1 MRDILDRLDSILE
14 DSTLAPG
21 VINKDPQRFDS
32 IIQYL
37 QGPDARFYFA
47 KKPPDVEQPYVIAA
61 PDLAKE
67 WVALR
72 SRGQFQGPGV
82 PVRDNKGR
90 VWELSAFL
98 KTAEFGGQATKPGEE
113 GEVQKE
119 AALLKPKQIGITDK
133 PIPAGNLG
141 KEIVNN
147 SALESTDYGRAVMGM
162 AQQIMAGRNPV
173 VPKEYLGTK
182 IGTSIQDYA
191 GEYLGVLA
199 MITGVSDFPYKED
212 FLDWLGGD
220 LKSLTLE
227 FPSKTNNNIADS
239 YASITNKR
247 TNHQINISSKGEG
260 GGAPPSV
267 GGLKIPEEIRNDPQ
281 YQTAVDFI
289 DLADTA
295 RKGGRFQLPEPK
307 TVSQVFQAMN
317 LLHDRVPAAVPQKFR
332 EFLPWNI
339 SIVEQAIDSMQAF
352 KSGEKKSLPRY
363 QSAWSDIQFKK
374 PSSDGGKLI
383 HAVKLAVMK
392 AVNEGQAIPN
402 FQDVILRILGMNFI
416 QQYALMDKKSGVMTF
431 RTQWPAELRG
441 KVSLESK
448 SGATDPTKGGFS
460 FKLANTD
467 PVTRLEQPDEGA
479 AKQPDQ
485 ASDIDGSPDNVTQ
498 QRSSVTARRGGEEP
512 QDDQAIYGRKRRK
525 QIIRNNKYT

>member
-14 DSTLAPG
+14 DRTLAPG
-21 VINKDPQRFDS
+21 IINKDAQRFDS
-32 IIQYL
+32 VIRYL
-37 QGPDARFYFA
+37 RSPDARFYFA
-47 KKPPDVEQPYVIAA
+47 KQPPDIEQPFVVAA
-61 PDLAKE
+61 PDLANE
-67 WVALR
+67 WSSLK
-72 SRGQFQGPGV
+72 SQGQFSGTNV
-82 PVRDNKGR
+82 KVRDNQGR
-90 VWELSAFL
+90 TWPVSAFL
-98 KTAEFGGQATKPGEE
+98 KTAEFGGQAAKPGEE

-119 AALLKPKQIGITDK
+119 AALLKPTQIGITDK
-133 PIPAGNLG
+133 PIAAGNLG
-141 KEIVNN
+141 KEIINN
-147 SALESTDYGRAVMGM
+147 SVLQSTDYGRAVIDM
-162 AQQIMAGRNPV
+162 AKQIMAGRNPV

-227 FPSKTNNNIADS
+227 FPSKANTNIADS
-239 YASITNKR
+239 FASVTNKR
-247 TNHQINISSKGEG
+247 TNHKINISSKGEG

-289 DLADTA
+289 DLADTS

-317 LLHDRVPAAVPQKFR
+317 LLHERVPNAVPAKFR
-332 EFLPWNI
+332 KFLPWDI
-339 SIVEQAIDSMQAF
+339 SIVDKAIESMEAF
-352 KSGEKKSLPRY
+352 KDGKDKSLPRY
-363 QSAWSDIQFKK
+363 KSAWSDIRFKK
-374 PSSDGGKLI
+374 PSSDGGKLV
-383 HAVKLAVMK
+383 HAVKLAVMQ

-416 QQYALMDKKSGVMTF
+416 QQYALMDSKSGVMSF
-431 RTQWPAELRG
+431 RTQWPAQLRG

-448 SGATDPTKGGFS
+448 SGATDPRKGGFS

-467 PVTRLEQPDEGA
+467 PVTKLEQPDEEPKQKADQFTGA
-479 AKQPDQ
+479 DMDQDFETPRAK
-485 ASDIDGSPDNVTQ
+485 
-498 QRSSVTARRGGEEP
+498 VTARSGGVEP
-512 QDDQAIYGRKRRK
+512 GRLQGDRATLGRKRRSE
-525 QIIRNNKYT
+525 R